1 MVGDRVIAIDG
12 PAGSGKSTVAQAV
25 ARKLGVA
32 YLDTGAM
39 YRSVTHV
46 ALARGVDVDD
56 GDALARLAHDL
67 EIEVG
72 DRVVVDGVDVSE
84 AIRAPAVNGAV
95 STVSAH
101 PGVRRELVGRQRLWA
116 GAHEGGVMEGRDIG
130 TVVFPD
136 ARLKVFLT
144 AGEGERA
151 RRLVQHTGQALQ
163 PPLLA
168 VTLLVPGHRQPEL
181 LQQLPYGGEVG
192 DGHLQVGPGRPGQA
206 QHVLGP
212 VGPHAHRPRQP
223 HLLAP
228 HHRGA

>member
-1 MVGDRVIAIDG
+1 VVGDRVIAIDG

-151 RRLVQHTGQALQ
+151 RRRRDEADVEQRDRLDSTRPVS
-163 PPLLA
+163 PLKAADDA
-168 VTLLVPGHRQPEL
+168 VVIDTTELTVDEVVVRLLERL
-181 LQQLPYGGEVG
+181 
-192 DGHLQVGPGRPGQA
+192 
-206 QHVLGP
+206 
-212 VGPHAHRPRQP
+212 
-223 HLLAP
+223 
-228 HHRGA
+228 

>member
-46 ALARGVDVDD
+46 ALARGIDVND

-151 RRLVQHTGQALQ
+151 RRRRDEADVEQRDRLDSTRPVS
-163 PPLLA
+163 PLKAADDA
-168 VTLLVPGHRQPEL
+168 VVIDTTEL
-181 LQQLPYGGEVG
+181 TVDEVVVRI
-192 DGHLQVGPGRPGQA
+192 LER
-206 QHVLGP
+206 L
-212 VGPHAHRPRQP
+212 
-223 HLLAP
+223 
-228 HHRGA
+228 

>member
-46 ALARGVDVDD
+46 ALARGV

-151 RRLVQHTGQALQ
+151 RRRRDEADVEQRDRLDSTRPVS
-163 PPLLA
+163 PLKAADDA
-168 VTLLVPGHRQPEL
+168 VVIDTTEL
-181 LQQLPYGGEVG
+181 TVDEVVVRI
-192 DGHLQVGPGRPGQA
+192 LER
-206 QHVLGP
+206 L
-212 VGPHAHRPRQP
+212 
-223 HLLAP
+223 
-228 HHRGA
+228 

>member
-1 MVGDRVIAIDG
+1 VVGDRVIAIDG

-151 RRLVQHTGQALQ
+151 RRRRDEADVEQRDRLDSTRSVS
-163 PPLLA
+163 PLKAADDA
-168 VTLLVPGHRQPEL
+168 VVIDTTEL
-181 LQQLPYGGEVG
+181 TVDEVVVRI
-192 DGHLQVGPGRPGQA
+192 LER
-206 QHVLGP
+206 L
-212 VGPHAHRPRQP
+212 
-223 HLLAP
+223 
-228 HHRGA
+228 

>member
-1 MVGDRVIAIDG
+1 MASDRLIAIDG

-25 ARKLGVA
+25 ARKLGVD

-46 ALARGVDVDD
+46 ALQRGVDVTD

-72 DRVVVDGVDVSE
+72 DRVLVDGDDVSE

-95 STVSAH
+95 STVAAH
-101 PGVRRELVGRQRLWA
+101 PGVRAELVRRQKAWA
-116 GAHEGGVMEGRDIG
+116 AKHQGGVMEGRDIG
-130 TVVFPD
+130 TVVCPD

-151 RRLVQHTGQALQ
+151 RRRRDEAGVEQRDRLDSTRSVS
-163 PPLLA
+163 PLKAADDAVVIDTTELA
-168 VTLLVPGHRQPEL
+168 VD
-181 LQQLPYGGEVG
+181 EVVARI
-192 DGHLQVGPGRPGQA
+192 LER
-206 QHVLGP
+206 L
-212 VGPHAHRPRQP
+212 
-223 HLLAP
+223 
-228 HHRGA
+228 

>member
-151 RRLVQHTGQALQ
+151 RRRRDEADVEQRDRLDSTRSVS
-163 PPLLA
+163 PLKAADDA
-168 VTLLVPGHRQPEL
+168 VVIDTTEL
-181 LQQLPYGGEVG
+181 TVDEVVVRI
-192 DGHLQVGPGRPGQA
+192 LER
-206 QHVLGP
+206 L
-212 VGPHAHRPRQP
+212 
-223 HLLAP
+223 
-228 HHRGA
+228 

>member
-1 MVGDRVIAIDG
+1 MVGERVIAIDG

-25 ARKLGVA
+25 ARRLGVA

-46 ALARGVDVDD
+46 ALARRIDVTD
-56 GDALARLAHDL
+56 GEALAALARAL

-72 DRVVVDGVDVSE
+72 DRVVVDGDDVTE

-95 STVSAH
+95 STVAAH
-101 PGVRRELVGRQRLWA
+101 PGVRAELVARQREWA
-116 GAHEGGVMEGRDIG
+116 TTHRGGVMEGRDIG

-151 RRLVQHTGQALQ
+151 RRRRDEADVEQRDRLDSTRPVS
-163 PPLLA
+163 PLKAADDAIVIDTTELTVDEV
-168 VTLLVPGHRQPEL
+168 VTRILERL
-181 LQQLPYGGEVG
+181 
-192 DGHLQVGPGRPGQA
+192 
-206 QHVLGP
+206 
-212 VGPHAHRPRQP
+212 
-223 HLLAP
+223 
-228 HHRGA
+228 